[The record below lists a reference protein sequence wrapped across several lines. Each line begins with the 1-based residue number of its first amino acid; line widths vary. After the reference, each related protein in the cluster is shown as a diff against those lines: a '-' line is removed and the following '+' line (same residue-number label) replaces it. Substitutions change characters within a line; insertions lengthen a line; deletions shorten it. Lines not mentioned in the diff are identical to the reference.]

1 MKIDREK
8 FKEKSEKIYSY
19 VFCICLVIIFITSYI
34 YSEIKPP
41 IDLISFNEKKYFTII
56 LIINLSLMFGPLL
69 FQIAYYIIKKL
80 YLRVFKNSVLLK
92 ILLILTII
100 TGTLGFCITKEY
112 YTGYYVWYVTVADV
126 RDDKLVINRIVNDD
140 TVSYEIN
147 KPFLIKVKK
156 GDNIHIKYSKRIGDL
171 KYLIDKEYGV
181 SLLIASGVFFV
192 MMIIFASLIP
202 SVEEKKIVK

>member
-19 VFCICLVIIFITSYI
+19 VFCICLGIIFIASYI

-41 IDLISFNEKKYFTII
+41 IDLISFDGKKYFTII
-56 LIINLSLMFGPLL
+56 LIINLSLMFGPIL
-69 FQIAYYIIKKL
+69 FQIAYYIIKRL

-92 ILLILTII
+92 VLLVLTII
-100 TGTLGFCITKEY
+100 TGILGFCITREY
-112 YTGYYVWYVTVADV
+112 YDGHYVQYVTVKDV
-126 RDDKLVINRIVNDD
+126 RDDKLVINKYVNDD

-147 KPFLIKVKK
+147 KPFLIKIKK
-156 GDNIHIKYSKRIGDL
+156 GDNIHIKYDAKIKNE
-171 KYLIDKEYGV
+171 KYIIDKEYGI

-192 MMIIFASLIP
+192 MMIIFASLMP
-202 SVEEKKIVK
+202 SDEKKIIK